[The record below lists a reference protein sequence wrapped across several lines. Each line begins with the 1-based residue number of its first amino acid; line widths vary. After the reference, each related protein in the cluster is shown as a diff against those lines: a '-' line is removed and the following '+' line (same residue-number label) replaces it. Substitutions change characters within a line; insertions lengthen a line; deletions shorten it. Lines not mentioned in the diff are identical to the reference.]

1 VNPIIDQMNQ
11 HFSVRQF
18 KKERIADETLKT
30 IINAGRSAS
39 TWMNFQSYS
48 IIVVRNQE
56 KKQKIYD
63 LLGQS
68 SILSADVFLV
78 FVGDF
83 YRAKQ
88 ITDEKGVAFKPEGV
102 ERLLVSSVDA
112 ALVAQNTLL
121 AAESMDLGGVII
133 GMLRTKSEQLSKLLD
148 LPDYT
153 YPLIG
158 ISLGVPDEHHEIK
171 PRLPYENVVFDET
184 YQIQPEAFVE
194 TFDEVQ
200 SRYADGRQATLW
212 SERVANYFSGDA
224 TASTLQNLK
233 EKKLM

>member
-1 VNPIIDQMNQ
+1 MNQ

-18 KKERIADETLKT
+18 KKEKISDEALRA
-30 IINAGRSAS
+30 IIDAGRSAS

-48 IIVVRNQE
+48 IIIVKKTE
-56 KKQKIYD
+56 KKQQIYD
-63 LLGQS
+63 LLGQP
-68 SILSADVFLV
+68 SILSAEVFLV

-88 ITDEKGVAFKPEGV
+88 VTEARGKSFNPEGV
-102 ERLLVSSVDA
+102 ERLLVTSVDA

-121 AAESMDLGGVII
+121 AAESIGLGGVII
-133 GMLRTKSEQLSKLLD
+133 GMLRTQSEAISELLE

-153 YPLIG
+153 YPLIA
-158 ISLGVPDEHHEIK
+158 ISLGVPDEHHEVK

-184 YQIQPEAFVE
+184 YQILPDSFIKS
-194 TFDEVQ
+194 FDEIQ
-200 SRYADGRQATLW
+200 SAYGGGRQATLW

-224 TASTLQNLK
+224 TPSTLQNLK
-233 EKKLM
+233 NKKLM